1 MFSFFSLLQASSVYR
16 DSLELL
22 LGHSLR
28 YRQLTICRP
37 LAYTLSSRLD
47 TLGLSFSLSRLRWI
61 PLRILLAPRSPLA
74 LALLLR
80 LAYYT
85 IVLRGIYEKHHRSYI
100 REVISTGRTTYI
112 LLLFFTI
119 SIFYL

>member
-1 MFSFFSLLQASSVYR
+1 MFSSFSLLRASSVCR

-28 YRQLTICRP
+28 YRQLAMCRP
-37 LAYTLSSRLD
+37 LARTLSSGPD
-47 TLGLSFSLSRLRWI
+47 TLGLSFSLGGLGWI
-61 PLRILLAPRSPLA
+61 PLRILLAPGSPLA

-85 IVLRGIYEKHHRSYI
+85 MVPRGIYEKHHRSCI
-100 REVISTGRTTYI
+100 REVISTGRTAHV
-112 LLLFFTI
+112 LLLP
-119 SIFYL
+119 

>member
-1 MFSFFSLLQASSVYR
+1 MFFSFSLLRASSIYR

-22 LGHSLR
+22 LGYSLR
-28 YRQLTICRP
+28 YRQLAMCCP
-37 LAYTLSSRLD
+37 LARTLSSGPD
-47 TLGLSFSLSRLRWI
+47 TLGLSFFLGRLRWI

-85 IVLRGIYEKHHRSYI
+85 IVLRGICEKHYRSYI
-100 REVISTGRTTYI
+100 REIISTGRTAYV
-112 LLLFFTI
+112 LLLP
-119 SIFYL
+119 